1 MAAEKKKKN
10 PYDFWVKFV
19 LFLFIAMLLSI
30 FVEQIQEENFKR
42 RPILEVTNVI
52 KITKKDVIVISFTD
66 GSSYEAEGCFAD
78 YGLKQGQKIRF
89 SLRNGMINRIQVV
102 D

>member
-30 FVEQIQEENFKR
+30 LVEQIQEENFKR

-66 GSSYEAEGCFAD
+66 FTIPPYKHIITNF
-78 YGLKQGQKIRF
+78 LNLVNF
-89 SLRNGMINRIQVV
+89 FINHKVKKV
-102 D
+102 S